1 MINRIFIPTVHR
13 VDNQIA
19 FSSIP
24 DKYKNLVT
32 LVVQAWER
40 PLYSYDCD
48 YLVLPDTLEFHY
60 SDYYCLPKTRKFIY
74 ENGKDMKYAVIDDD
88 IKFRRR
94 NTKYITGVSNMEK
107 SQRIVTDEDFDEM
120 MITFDRWLD
129 EVTVV
134 GCSQTENPPS
144 PVPYRENTSLTS
156 AFFVNGT
163 HFKDL
168 LPFLDLTS
176 VRVSEDVCF
185 LLSLLTNGYRNR
197 VSEEFLT
204 FNSSNAD
211 KKMPSTVWD
220 TQTSEQTLK
229 DHKKLEAMFPG
240 IYRILYDDIGK
251 RIVGG
256 YRNHGK
262 TSVKWSKAFNSKVT
276 NTLDDFFIG

>member
-1 MINRIFIPTVHR
+1 MIDRIFIPTVHR

-19 FSSIP
+19 YNAIP
-24 DKYKNLVT
+24 DKHKHLVT
-32 LVVQAWER
+32 FVVQAWER
-40 PLYSYDCD
+40 PLYSYVCD
-48 YLVLPDTLEFHY
+48 YLVLPDTPEFHY

-74 ENGKDMKYAVIDDD
+74 DAGKDMKYAVIDDD

-107 SQRIVTDEDFDEM
+107 SQRFVTDEDFDEM
-120 MITFDRWLD
+120 LTTFDKWLD

-134 GCSQTENPPS
+134 GCAQTENPPS
-144 PVPYRENTSLTS
+144 SVPYRENTSLTS

-168 LPFLDLTS
+168 LPSLDLTS

-204 FNSSNAD
+204 YNSSNND

-240 IYRILYDDIGK
+240 IYRIQYDDTGK
-251 RIVGG
+251 RIEGG

-262 TSVKWSKAFNSKVT
+262 TSVQWSKAFNSKVT
-276 NTLDDFFIG
+276 NTLDDFFG